1 MKVLF
6 ALDARS
12 CFPSRDPRSLAK
24 RIDYWLEHGRERRE
38 MELEYAE
45 LVEEY
50 DIRKSISEL
59 IDMYRLAISTCD
71 ARRSR

>member
-45 LVEEY
+45 L
-50 DIRKSISEL
+50 